1 MKKLLILTMLS
12 IIVIFS
18 MSYILYAN
26 DAEIDGENLNV
37 RTGPGTDYEVITQVN
52 APETYPILQQEGDW
66 VQIDLGDQQG
76 WIHQDYMNEITASSE
91 QAEEESEVTDQEPQQ
106 ENTVTSSN
114 EDEEDVMPVASTY
127 SGKGLSGKI
136 IVLDPGHGGRDVGA
150 IGVSGAYESHYT
162 LRTAH
167 ILQELLEQYGAKV
180 YLTRDQDRYV
190 PLSSR
195 TTFANLKEADVF
207 LSIHYNSTPE
217 LPEVTGIDTYYYSER
232 DRKLANYVHQNMVSA
247 SGMDDRGF
255 QQRDLQVLR
264 INHRPSVLLELGF
277 VSNEEEEKK
286 VQSRAYLESVSR
298 GIINGLQLYF
308 Q

>member
-1 MKKLLILTMLS
+1 MKKLLILTMLGV
-12 IIVIFS
+12 IVIFS

-26 DAEIDGENLNV
+26 DAEINGENLNV

-52 APETYPILQQEGDW
+52 PPETYPILQQEGAW

-76 WIHQDYMNEITASSE
+76 WIHQDYMKEIASSSE
-91 QAEEESEVTDQEPQQ
+91 QEVQEEPEITEQKQEQDNATIASQNESIPVVTT
-106 ENTVTSSN
+106 NSSK
-114 EDEEDVMPVASTY
+114 D
-127 SGKGLSGKI
+127 LSGKI

-162 LRTAH
+162 LRTAL
-167 ILQELLEQYGAKV
+167 IIQELLEQYGAKV
-180 YLTRDQDRYV
+180 YLTREQDRYV

-195 TTFANLKEADVF
+195 TTFANLKKADVF

-232 DRKLANYVHQNMVSA
+232 DKQLANYVHQNMVLA

-264 INHRPSVLLELGF
+264 INHRPSLLLELGF
-277 VSNEEEEKK
+277 VSNEAEEEK